1 MDGGG
6 RGRHEGGDGRVKG
19 GDRREGRDGRVEV
32 ETGGLGW
39 EGARGWQE
47 RREGWDSG
55 VARLGGVTPG
65 PSTEEE
71 GQMDFRKSSLNH
83 LMWNSLT
90 IICL

>member
-1 MDGGG
+1 MRGEDRKEGMGGSQG
-6 RGRHEGGDGRVKG
+6 R
-19 GDRREGRDGRVEV
+19 
-32 ETGGLGW
+32 
-39 EGARGWQE
+39 QE

-55 VARLGGVTPG
+55 VARLRGGVAPG

-71 GQMDFRKSSLNH
+71 GQMAFRKSRLDH